1 MSNQPQSAFTL
12 SGRPVLLAT
21 DGSPA
26 SAGATHVLRAMA
38 VELNARPHTLVVLDT
53 RGAPIPPPLDAAI
66 QLADAT
72 VGPGSHA
79 EQEAAVR
86 RGLAATLGHEVD
98 WPVRMGVG
106 TPAAAIVREALRID
120 AAMIVMGLRR
130 HGRTDRVL
138 NDETTLNVIRTAP
151 CPVFGVAPELR
162 NLPKCVLAAI
172 DFSNASLSA
181 ASVARGLVP
190 RDGRLVLAYVPP
202 LAMYPPDDGE
212 GVVHSLGV
220 QAGFERATRDLGSDR
235 LTIDSVVLHHELK
248 RQVSDLLLEY
258 ADTTSAEVIAAG
270 SARLSRVDRWMLG
283 SVSTDLVR
291 DGRYSVLVVPPGG
304 TRRQE

>member
-1 MSNQPQSAFTL
+1 MSNPQPTNFSL

-26 SAGATHVLRAMA
+26 SAGATHVAQALAIELRAR
-38 VELNARPHTLVVLDT
+38 VHTLVVLDT

-66 QLADAT
+66 QLSSEV
-72 VGPGSHA
+72 VGPGVHA
-79 EQEAAVR
+79 EQAEAVR

-106 TPAAAIVREALRID
+106 TPAAAIVREVSRID
-120 AAMIVMGLRR
+120 AAMIMMGLRR
-130 HGRTDRVL
+130 HGRADRVV
-138 NDETTLNVIRTAP
+138 NDETTLNVIRTAS
-151 CPVFGVAPELR
+151 CPVLGVTPELR
-162 NLPKCVLAAI
+162 HLPKRILAAI
-172 DFSNASLSA
+172 DFSSASLSSA
-181 ASVARGLVP
+181 AVARALLP

-212 GVVHSLGV
+212 GVIHALGV
-220 QAGFERATRDLGSDR
+220 QAGFDRATRELGTDG
-235 LTIDSVVLHHELK
+235 LTVDSVVLHHEMK
-248 RQVSDLLLEY
+248 RQVAELLIEY
-258 ADTTSAEVIAAG
+258 ADTTSADVISAG

-291 DGRYSVLVVPPGG
+291 DGRHSVLVVPPAGK
-304 TRRQE
+304 RS